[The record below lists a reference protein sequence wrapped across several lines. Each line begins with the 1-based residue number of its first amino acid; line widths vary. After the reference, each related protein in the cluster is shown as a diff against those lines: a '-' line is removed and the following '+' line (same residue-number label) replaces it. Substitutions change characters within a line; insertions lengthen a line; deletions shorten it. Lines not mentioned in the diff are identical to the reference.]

1 MKYYLSIDAGTSVI
15 KVVIF
20 NINFNKIISSIVKTP
35 VVTNSSGKSELL
47 MTKFWELTASCIY
60 DTIKR
65 SKINPKNIAGVGV
78 TGNMV
83 VCGQ

>member
-1 MKYYLSIDAGTSVI
+1 
-15 KVVIF
+15 
-20 NINFNKIISSIVKTP
+20 
-35 VVTNSSGKSELL
+35 

-83 VCGQ
+83 GLWPIDKKISL